1 MTLEI
6 KDTCPKKAT
15 KKKKSKYYPKIRVSI
30 I

>member
-15 KKKKSKYYPKIRVSI
+15 KKKKNQNITLKFEFQ
-30 I
+30 